1 MLIRKL
7 RLKKGWSQDHLAHL
21 SGLNIKTVQRIERG
35 NKASLE
41 SLNSLAAVFE
51 VALEDLQGNQETK
64 GDENAHDE
72 EFNAIERVQDIKG
85 FYTHLAIFVAVHIV
99 FFFLNLV
106 NSPDEF
112 WFYLPAFGWGIGIL
126 IHGLCVF
133 EVFNLLG
140 PEWEKKQIEKRLKRK
155 L

>member
-1 MLIRKL
+1 MLVRKL
-7 RLKKGWSQDHLAHL
+7 RLKRGWSQDHLAQL

-35 NKASLE
+35 NRASLE

-51 VALEDLQGNQETK
+51 VDLEELQDYQK
-64 GDENAHDE
+64 PWADQSDEAE
-72 EFNAIERVQDIKG
+72 LKVIEQVQDIKG
-85 FYTHLAIFVAVHIV
+85 FYTHLAIFVAVHVV
-99 FFFLNLV
+99 FLLMNLV

-126 IHGLCVF
+126 VHGLCVF

-140 PEWEKKQIEKRLKRK
+140 PEWEKAQIEKRLNRK

>member
-64 GDENAHDE
+64 GDGKCEEENEDGSGNNDNGE
-72 EFNAIERVQDIKG
+72 
-85 FYTHLAIFVAVHIV
+85 Y
-99 FFFLNLV
+99 
-106 NSPDEF
+106 
-112 WFYLPAFGWGIGIL
+112 
-126 IHGLCVF
+126 
-133 EVFNLLG
+133 
-140 PEWEKKQIEKRLKRK
+140 KK
-155 L
+155 